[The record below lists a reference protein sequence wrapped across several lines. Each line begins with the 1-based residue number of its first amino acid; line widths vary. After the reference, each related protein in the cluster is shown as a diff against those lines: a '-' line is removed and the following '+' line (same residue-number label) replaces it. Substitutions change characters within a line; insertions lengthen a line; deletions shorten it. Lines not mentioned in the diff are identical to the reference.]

1 MAGTTTGPGSSGVG
15 ILSQECLPRV
25 LITNPRT
32 IEHFCETPPVKSPDN
47 SIILIGAWRVDS
59 ALDEISKDGQTVKL
73 EPKTT
78 QLLVC
83 LAAHAGQ
90 VLSVEQLLKE
100 VWKDVIV
107 TPDSVYH
114 AVAALRRVL
123 GDDTKDPCYIANVPR
138 RGYRLIAPVVPW
150 AVAQPAAAPT
160 TVTDKSIAVLPFVDL
175 SEKKDQEYFAD
186 GMAEEV
192 RNLLARVPGI
202 RLIGRTS
209 SCQFKGKS
217 EDLRTIGSVL
227 GAAYV
232 VEGTVRRSGNRLR
245 VTAQLIDTADG
256 SHQWSHSYD
265 IDFNEVLEIQDHIA
279 AGLVRAL
286 QVAVGVD
293 LPSRPILKSAVGYD
307 LYQRGRQALD
317 RLDRAGFER
326 AAGYF
331 QQALELDPTAIR
343 AAESLAL
350 VHTYM
355 AEWGFAPPRE
365 GFDRART
372 SAERVLEIDPRS
384 AVAHAQLA
392 TIHVIYDWDWAA
404 AVDQIERALVL
415 GPRDPG
421 ILVVAGM
428 IHLALDRLDEAA
440 GFCNAA
446 AALDPLGPVSRGE
459 IGTICYRMGRLAEA
473 EAEFRRALEI
483 SPTFIWAH
491 WGLGAVL
498 LAAGKLDAALSQM
511 QQATPEGGGD
521 AGLAVVY
528 HAMNRKA
535 ESDAAL
541 ARLTNAYAEQ
551 WSYGVAGVHAY
562 RGEIDQAFAWLDRA
576 YRQKDVTL
584 YRIKG
589 DPLLGNLQT
598 DARYRIF
605 LRKMKLV
612 E

>member
-1 MAGTTTGPGSSGVG
+1 M
-15 ILSQECLPRV
+15 
-25 LITNPRT
+25 
-32 IEHFCETPPVKSPDN
+32 KSPDN

-90 VLSVEQLLKE
+90 VVSVEQLLKE

-123 GDDTKDPCYIANVPR
+123 GDDTKDPSYVANVPR

-150 AVAQPAAAPT
+150 VVAQPAAAPT
-160 TVTDKSIAVLPFVDL
+160 PVTDKSIAVLPFVDL
-175 SEKKDQEYFAD
+175 SEMKDQEYFAD

-209 SCQFKGKS
+209 SCQFKGKN
-217 EDLRTIGSVL
+217 EDLRTIGRVL

-232 VEGTVRRSGNRLR
+232 VEGTVRRSANRLR

-265 IDFNEVLEIQDHIA
+265 IDFDEVLKIQDHIA

-331 QQALELDPTAIR
+331 QQALELDPTAMR

-365 GFDRART
+365 GFDRARS
-372 SAERVLEIDPRS
+372 SAERVLELDPRS

-392 TIHVIYDWDWAA
+392 TIHAIYDWDWAA
-404 AVDQIERALVL
+404 AVGKIDRALVL

-421 ILVVAGM
+421 ILVVAAM
-428 IHLALDRLDEAA
+428 IYLALDRLDEAA

-459 IGTICYRMGRLAEA
+459 IGTICYRTGRLAEA
-473 EAEFRRALEI
+473 EVEFRRALEI

-511 QQATPEGGGD
+511 QQATPAGGGD

-551 WSYGVAGVHAY
+551 WSYGVAEVHAY

-589 DPLLGNLQT
+589 DPLLRNLQT
-598 DARYRIF
+598 DARYEIF
-605 LRKMKLV
+605 LRRMKLV
-612 E
+612 Q

>member
-1 MAGTTTGPGSSGVG
+1 
-15 ILSQECLPRV
+15 
-25 LITNPRT
+25 
-32 IEHFCETPPVKSPDN
+32 
-47 SIILIGAWRVDS
+47 
-59 ALDEISKDGQTVKL
+59 
-73 EPKTT
+73 
-78 QLLVC
+78 
-83 LAAHAGQ
+83 
-90 VLSVEQLLKE
+90 
-100 VWKDVIV
+100 
-107 TPDSVYH
+107 
-114 AVAALRRVL
+114 
-123 GDDTKDPCYIANVPR
+123 
-138 RGYRLIAPVVPW
+138 
-150 AVAQPAAAPT
+150 
-160 TVTDKSIAVLPFVDL
+160 
-175 SEKKDQEYFAD
+175 
-186 GMAEEV
+186 MAEEV

-265 IDFNEVLEIQDHIA
+265 IDFDEVLKIQDHIA

-365 GFDRART
+365 GFDRARL
-372 SAERVLEIDPRS
+372 SAERVLELDPRS
-384 AVAHAQLA
+384 AVAHAHLA
-392 TIHVIYDWDWAA
+392 TIHMIYDWDWAA
-404 AVDQIERALVL
+404 AVGKIDRALAL

-421 ILVVAGM
+421 ILVVAAL

-446 AALDPLGPVSRGE
+446 AALDPLGPVSRGG
-459 IGTICYRMGRLAEA
+459 IGTICYRTGRLAEA
-473 EAEFRRALEI
+473 EVEFRRALEI
-483 SPTFIWAH
+483 SPTYLWAH

-498 LAAGKLDAALSQM
+498 LAAGKLGAALSQM

-541 ARLTNAYAEQ
+541 ARLTNAYAEH
-551 WSYGVAGVHAY
+551 WSYGVAEVHAY
-562 RGEIDQAFAWLDRA
+562 RGEIDQALAWLDRA

-589 DPLLGNLQT
+589 DPFLMNLQT
-598 DARYRIF
+598 DARYKIF
-605 LRKMKLV
+605 LRKMKLA